1 MRKFFTLLLLS
12 SAFYGNGQDFIRS
25 TFFDQ
30 QTNAV
35 AVADFDSDGYPDIF
49 GVESKSTNADIFL
62 LVNNKTSNATS
73 FEKKNVLTSSTIVGI
88 PFAYDF
94 DGDGDIDVLYSKDAT
109 LNMEVFLNDGKGN
122 FTSKALGVA
131 GSTRFEV
138 MDMDKDGDL
147 DIVGINY
154 TDKTISEYSNN
165 GNMAFTRQ
173 IIFKDNINLKDFNIG
188 DLNSD
193 GLPEVAIAIEA
204 FTGEQVIVLENKG
217 MTTFQKRTIVSN
229 KYIRVNNVTINDIN
243 KDGKN
248 DLVINNYDS
257 MELEINNGNFQFT
270 SKRLIF
276 INDGYIVG
284 FTVGD
289 FTGESER
296 DVIIC
301 TSRKTIWLKNVNKTD
316 FTHEV
321 RDFSTANGI
330 FRFEASDINKDD
342 AMDIVYANFG
352 LRILVNNIPQLPSDV
367 NDIQTH
373 LKVYPNPAKDVVYVD
388 GTDGTDMTAH
398 FYNQVGMLV
407 QEVAVKGGQVDVS
420 SLKSGSYIFTIINTS
435 GKVVGRSKMVKE

>member
-1 MRKFFTLLLLS
+1 MRKFLTFLLLS
-12 SAFYGNGQDFIRS
+12 GAFYINGQDFIRS
-25 TFFDQ
+25 TFLDQ
-30 QTNAV
+30 QTDAV

-49 GVESKSTNADIFL
+49 GVDRKSTNADIFL

-73 FEKKNVLTSSTIVGI
+73 FENKNVLTSSTIVGI
-88 PFAYDF
+88 PLAYDF
-94 DGDGDIDVLYSKDAT
+94 DGDGDIDVLYSKDVA

-138 MDMDKDGDL
+138 TDMDKDGDL

-154 TDKTISEYSNN
+154 VDKIIYLYTNSGDMTY
-165 GNMAFTRQ
+165 TRQ
-173 IIFKDNINLKDFNIG
+173 VLFKDNSDLEEFNIG
-188 DLNSD
+188 DLNND
-193 GLPEVAIAIEA
+193 GLPEIAIAIEA
-204 FTGEQVIVLENKG
+204 FTGDQVVVLENKG
-217 MTTFQKRTIVSN
+217 NNTYQKRTIISN
-229 KYIRVNNVTINDIN
+229 TFFGVVNVIIYDIN

-284 FTVGD
+284 FTIGD

-330 FRFEASDINKDD
+330 FRFELSDINKDG

-367 NDIQTH
+367 KDIQTY
-373 LKVYPNPAKDVVYVD
+373 LKVYPNPAKDVVFVD

-398 FYNQVGMLV
+398 LYNQAGILV

-420 SLKSGSYIFTIINTS
+420 SLSSGTYIFTIIDTS